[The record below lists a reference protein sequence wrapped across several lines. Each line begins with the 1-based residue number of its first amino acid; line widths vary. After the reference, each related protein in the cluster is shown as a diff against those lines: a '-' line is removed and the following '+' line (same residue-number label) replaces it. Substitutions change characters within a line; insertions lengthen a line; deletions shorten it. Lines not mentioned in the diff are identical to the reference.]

1 MKQPITTPTPSRR
14 FNSGPRLHSAKAEC
28 DQVETKVWGQLAFI
42 CGLKRLA
49 RWLAVLL
56 GLRRAEMKVVCAWC
70 VPHRL
75 LGTKECDWS
84 QAGTE
89 THSICPACRALHF
102 PPEARPLFPTITA
115 ADWRRAMARA
125 DEETNPV
132 QDQIRAEVR
141 RRGYRQIME
150 ESRQVYKEAAV
161 MVEKM
166 QGEGRAS

>member
-1 MKQPITTPTPSRR
+1 
-14 FNSGPRLHSAKAEC
+14 
-28 DQVETKVWGQLAFI
+28 LAFI

-89 THSICPACRALHF
+89 THSICPACRDLHF
-102 PPEARPLFPTITA
+102 PPAPRPLFPPSITSENLIWA
-115 ADWRRAMARA
+115 LAESGEKTKQVR
-125 DEETNPV
+125 
-132 QDQIRAEVR
+132 DQIRAEVR

-161 MVEKM
+161 MVEKT